1 MERIRGRGERIV
13 FPEEAPIRPITDKEF
28 ASFQALIY
36 REAGIYLSAAKM
48 PLLVGRLTRRLRE
61 LGLNSFTAYYR
72 RVVEGD
78 EAERIRLLDA
88 ISTNETHFFREP
100 RQFEFLEQRVFP
112 EWSRQAA
119 SGLRVRKIQAW
130 SAACSTGEEPY
141 SLAMTLL
148 DRFPPS
154 SGWEIEILATD
165 LSTRVL
171 ERARAA
177 IWPME
182 KAREIPQQYLRRFM
196 LRGTRSQEGKMKAG
210 PEVRSVVR
218 FERMNLNER
227 HYPVDGR
234 FDLIFCRNV
243 LIYFDQASKGGVI
256 DRLLNRLLPAGYLFF
271 GHAESLNGLTDR
283 VRCVFPTVYVKRES
297 EGEEGSNEE

>member
-1 MERIRGRGERIV
+1 M
-13 FPEEAPIRPITDKEF
+13 FSEEAPIRPITDEEF
-28 ASFQALIY
+28 AFFQTLIY

-78 EAERIRLLDA
+78 EAEQIRLLDA

-119 SGLRVRKIQAW
+119 SGLRVRRLRAW

-141 SLAMTLL
+141 SLAMLL
-148 DRFPPS
+148 LVHFPRS
-154 SGWEIEILATD
+154 DWTIEILATD

-171 ERARAA
+171 ERARAGV
-177 IWPME
+177 WPME
-182 KAREIPQQYLRRFM
+182 KAREIPPQYLKRFM
-196 LRGTRSQEGKMKAG
+196 LRGTRSQEGKMKAD
-210 PEVRSVVR
+210 PEVCSVVR
-218 FERMNLNER
+218 FERMNLNEK
-227 HYPVDGR
+227 HYPVDGP

-243 LIYFDQASKGGVI
+243 LIYFDQTSKEGVI
-256 DRLLNRLLPAGYLFF
+256 DRLLNHLSPTGYLFL

-283 VRCVFPTVYVKRES
+283 ARCVFPTVYVKA
-297 EGEEGSNEE
+297 GDEEGRRG

>member
-1 MERIRGRGERIV
+1 V
-13 FPEEAPIRPITDKEF
+13 FPEEAEIRPITDKEF

-36 REAGIYLSAAKM
+36 REAGIYLSAAKR
-48 PLLVGRLTRRLRE
+48 PLLVGRLIRRLRE

-100 RQFEFLEQRVFP
+100 RQFDFLEERVFP

-119 SGLRVRKIQAW
+119 SGSRARKIRAW

-141 SLAMTLL
+141 SLAMLL
-148 DRFPPS
+148 LGHFPS
-154 SGWEIEILATD
+154 SDWTIEILATD

-182 KAREIPQQYLRRFM
+182 KARKIPPWYLRNFM

-218 FERMNLNER
+218 LERMNLNEK
-227 HYPVDGR
+227 HYPVAGP

-243 LIYFDQASKGGVI
+243 LIYFDQTTKAGVI
-256 DRLLNRLLPAGYLFF
+256 DRLLNHLLPTGYLFL
-271 GHAESLNGLTDR
+271 GHAESLNGLTNR
-283 VRCVFPTVYVKRES
+283 VRCVFPTVYVKTERRGGQEDS
-297 EGEEGSNEE
+297 NGE